1 MDRQH
6 TYAIHP
12 CTPDIFGN
20 LLGMATLFHSV
31 CPVHRH
37 HCICSVLYLP
47 SAPPSRHGTATR
59 KCQATFLHRYFP
71 RTAYSVDPDRQ
82 SGYRSPG
89 ERAPVSHCPRAPD
102 PCAQEHRTDAPTN
115 EPDTG
120 FPQNT
125 KSEDEAVSGKHRPY
139 SALAESDGQF
149 PADSQ
154 REGD

>member
-1 MDRQH
+1 MANLFDSV
-6 TYAIHP
+6 YLIHG
-12 CTPDIFGN
+12 D
-20 LLGMATLFHSV
+20 
-31 CPVHRH
+31 
-37 HCICSVLYLP
+37 HCICYVVYLGT
-47 SAPPSRHGTATR
+47 APPRRHRRAAFR
-59 KCQATFLHRYFP
+59 CQATLLHRYFP